1 MLRDTQA
8 NEDEDKIVRNCH
20 WGEVIF
26 FNLIILHTLNNQPLG
41 IGNVC
46 RSMLITKNLSDPF
59 PL

>member
-8 NEDEDKIVRNCH
+8 NEDEDKIVRNCR
-20 WGEVIF
+20 GEVIF
-26 FNLIILHTLNNQPLG
+26 FNLIILQPLG